1 MKETLPA
8 HAFEQETG
16 MTGISYSYVLPED
29 LQPENTRPESS
40 FHSLVNVWDAAAQNR
55 LYQMVDE
62 TLALNPGSGLE
73 RIPLDRTSPQ
83 AIQDFLH
90 GVVSGF
96 NADDIHYYLSLHG
109 LLSSG
114 NDDAGFQKIP
124 GYKDRIAQAALEH
137 RLGHQLGWLASP
149 QTIDRI
155 KQQAGLGDWT
165 PTRGELRKAER
176 EMFTISM
183 PAGTSGDRSAVS
195 GGQASSVEHD
205 LLRLLEHY
213 KG

>member
-1 MKETLPA
+1 MKEALPA
-8 HAFEQETG
+8 RAFEQA
-16 MTGISYSYVLPED
+16 TGITGIAYTYALPED
-29 LQPENTRPESS
+29 LQPERAETGVSYN
-40 FHSLVNVWDAAAQNR
+40 SLCMVWDAAAQNR

-96 NADDIHYYLSLHG
+96 NSDDIHYYLSLHG
-109 LLSSG
+109 LLISG

-137 RLGHQLGWLASP
+137 RLGHQLGWLASS
-149 QTIDRI
+149 QTLDHI
-155 KQQAGLGDWT
+155 KRQAGLGEWT

-176 EMFTISM
+176 EMFTMSL
-183 PAGTSGDRSAVS
+183 PAGLSGVRPTAR
-195 GGQASSVEHD
+195 GGDVSSVEQD
-205 LLRLLEHY
+205 MLRLLEQY